1 MLYKVQTVLSTVE
14 NVYKEM
20 EIKFRSSKKQQ
31 ETITDRLIETGS
43 TEEQFKTNRLIS
55 RSEKRSKGE
64 GATCMEHFIPT
75 NTRSVFNNWNAHL
88 FNS

>member
-20 EIKFRSSKKQQ
+20 EMKFRSSKKQQ

-43 TEEQFKTNRLIS
+43 TEEQFKTNQQVG
-55 RSEKRSKGE
+55 EKEQRRRGDLY
-64 GATCMEHFIPT
+64 GALHTHQYTKCIQ
-75 NTRSVFNNWNAHL
+75 
-88 FNS
+88 